1 MSTSSSNSPLELH
14 EQAAPLAIQLCNQLR
29 HQQAINTQTLDRI
42 FHWFHLLRTVNPT
55 QPPDAITYTTL
66 LTNQLRSEH
75 GVNAQTIDHLIR
87 WVTLQHLNSTSLG
100 NDVRNL
106 DLAREQASNDIVDIR
121 HTLSDI
127 DATNQQNKTRLDC
140 FYDTKDDIGRLWASI
155 IILEGLNK
163 DLKNEISTLRADLV
177 LAQTTATRALKRAK
191 RSHNVE
197 PRDASPR
204 AGPSRFT
211 SPPSAR
217 TRSRARRSGSI
228 ISVRSTTR
236 SPSIEV
242 VSRPPTP
249 YPADRKPVRSTP
261 VPGPSR

>member
-1 MSTSSSNSPLELH
+1 MSTSPLELH
-14 EQAAPLAIQLCNQLR
+14 EQPAPLAVQLCHQLR
-29 HQQAINTQTLDRI
+29 HQQAISTQTLDRI
-42 FHWFHLLRTVNPT
+42 FHWFHLLRSVNPS
-55 QPPDAITYTTL
+55 QPPDAISYTTL
-66 LTNQLRSEH
+66 LTNQLRFEH
-75 GVNAQTIDHLIR
+75 TVNAQTIDKLIR
-87 WVTLQHLNSTSLG
+87 WIQLQQSTSASLG
-100 NDVRNL
+100 SDFRTLDDLRTIDRQDINNLQRDVR
-106 DLAREQASNDIVDIR
+106 
-121 HTLSDI
+121 TI
-127 DATNQQNKTRLDC
+127 DETNQQNKTRLDC

-217 TRSRARRSGSI
+217 TRSRAR
-228 ISVRSTTR
+228 
-236 SPSIEV
+236 
-242 VSRPPTP
+242 
-249 YPADRKPVRSTP
+249 
-261 VPGPSR
+261 